1 VATNIQDFPLDKR
14 FKLVDDIRETITAE
28 QAAVPMTSEQ
38 KRELDNRLDV
48 YQAIRDAGDP
58 AREVTEGIRARL

>member
-1 VATNIQDFPLDKR
+1 MATNIQDFPLDKR

-48 YQAIRDAGDP
+48 YQAIRDPGDP
-58 AREVTEGIRARL
+58 AGEVIERIRAR